1 MIYQVI
7 YKDDSGMKPRV
18 IEACVMNL
26 KNLLEETIGLEN
38 YQKVKSITFITDDE
52 RGVDNWLSANG
63 FD

>member
-7 YKDDSGMKPRV
+7 YKDDSDMKPRV

-26 KNLLEETIGLEN
+26 KNLLEDTIGIEN
-38 YQKVKSITFITDDE
+38 YQKVKKITFITDDPM
-52 RGVDNWLSANG
+52 GVDMWLSANG